1 MLCEPANHHSIHT
14 LCLLRVKTHR
24 WAYYLDL
31 LAMTFGAKSAAAA
44 ATSPQRDFQERRI
57 RIQQE
62 IYEATGRSRHSHPD
76 TYRERQYRVTPG
88 LLHEAGL
95 EEAKQAVA
103 GSREW
108 QVTPVYSYESGGDDK
123 EDEVMVVED

>member
-1 MLCEPANHHSIHT
+1 
-14 LCLLRVKTHR
+14 
-24 WAYYLDL
+24 
-31 LAMTFGAKSAAAA
+31 MTFGAKSAAA

-95 EEAKQAVA
+95 EEAKQAAVA